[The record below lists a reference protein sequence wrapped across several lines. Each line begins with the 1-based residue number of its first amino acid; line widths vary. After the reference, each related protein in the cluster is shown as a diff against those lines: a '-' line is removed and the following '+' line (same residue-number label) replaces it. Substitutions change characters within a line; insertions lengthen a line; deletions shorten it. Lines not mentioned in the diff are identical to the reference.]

1 MVTTSIYHIWAL
13 NNVYF
18 VQVSKPSAAPSK
30 VPAGIDAAAKVLK
43 MTPAEYQKQ
52 MESYLK
58 MYKMEGQSGI
68 TQLLALQKT
77 DPSNSM
83 LYQQMISL
91 LRSKINKVN
100 ITLCRENSIRRGSQ
114 MFLLPHKERRT
125 ETQEQCGCG
134 EQLKFYSQSNS
145 ALVNKASGRSIPRK
159 CCQDDCPYHC
169 QRRAK
174 KFLQHIQRVSLD
186 DQIKLKQL
194 PCNHRKSGQYDDN
207 ISVRDELDLEQGMRG
222 IGIR

>member
-1 MVTTSIYHIWAL
+1 MYI
-13 NNVYF
+13 F

-100 ITLCRENSIRRGSQ
+100 ITLCRENSIRRGSR
-114 MFLLPHKERRT
+114 MFLLPHKERRA
-125 ETQEQCGCG
+125 ETQEQCGCR
-134 EQLKFYSQSNS
+134 EQLEFYSQSNS

-159 CCQDDCPYHC
+159 RCQSDRPYHC

-174 KFLQHIQRVSLD
+174 NFLQHIQRVSLD

-194 PCNHRKSGQYDDN
+194 PCNHRKSAQYDDN
-207 ISVRDELDLEQGMRG
+207 ISVGDELDLEQGMRG
-222 IGIR
+222 TGIR